1 MLTIG
6 GVVLVLIAIV
16 VSTVM
21 DGNSFGPLI
30 GPSSFVLVLFGAL
43 GAGMTAFEIPH
54 LLGMPKAMIRAFTG
68 KPANGDD
75 AVTVMM
81 KMAEVARREGVLAL
95 EEKLKDVEDPFLQQG
110 LQLVVDGMDTENA
123 RAILETMV
131 ESVDARHSTQISLW
145 KAIGGYCPTLGMMG
159 TVIGLINMLQNLSDP
174 SSIGI
179 GMSLA
184 LLTTLYGVFFSN
196 VIFIPVANKL
206 DQLNTAEIATMYL
219 VIDGVLAIQAGASP
233 RMLVERLEAF
243 LEPAQ
248 RVGHQARAKGTA
260 EAA

>member
-6 GVVLVLIAIV
+6 GVVLVLVAIV
-16 VSTVM
+16 VSTLM

-30 GPSSFVLVLFGAL
+30 GPSSLVLVFFGAV

-54 LLGMPKAMIRAFTG
+54 LAGMPKAMIKAFTG
-68 KPANGDD
+68 KPANGDQ
-75 AVTVMM
+75 AVNTMM

-95 EEKLKDVEDPFLQQG
+95 EEKLKDIEDPFLQQG

-131 ESVDARHSTQISLW
+131 DSVDARHTTQIGLW

-159 TVIGLINMLQNLSDP
+159 TVIGLINMLGNLSDP
-174 SSIGI
+174 SQLGI

-206 DQLNTAEIATMYL
+206 EQLNTAEISTMSL
-219 VIDGVLAIQAGASP
+219 IIDGVLAIQAGASP

-248 RVGHQARAKGTA
+248 RIGHHARAKGGA

>member
-43 GAGMTAFEIPH
+43 GAGMTAYEIQN
-54 LLGMPKAMIRAFTG
+54 LAGMPKAMIRAFTG
-68 KPANGDD
+68 KPANGDQ
-75 AVTVMM
+75 AVNVMM

-131 ESVDARHSTQISLW
+131 ESVDARHQTQISLW

-174 SSIGI
+174 SSIGV

-206 DQLNTAEIATMYL
+206 DQLNTAEISTMYL
-219 VIDGVLAIQAGASP
+219 IIDGVLAIQAGASP

-248 RVGHQARAKGTA
+248 RVGHQVRAKGSA

>member
-1 MLTIG
+1 
-6 GVVLVLIAIV
+6 
-16 VSTVM
+16 
-21 DGNSFGPLI
+21 
-30 GPSSFVLVLFGAL
+30 
-43 GAGMTAFEIPH
+43 
-54 LLGMPKAMIRAFTG
+54 
-68 KPANGDD
+68 
-75 AVTVMM
+75 
-81 KMAEVARREGVLAL
+81 
-95 EEKLKDVEDPFLQQG
+95 
-110 LQLVVDGMDTENA
+110 MDTENA

-131 ESVDARHSTQISLW
+131 DSVDARHQTQIALW

-196 VIFIPVANKL
+196 VIFIPVASKL
-206 DQLNTAEIATMYL
+206 EQLNTAEVTAMYL
-219 VIDGVLAIQAGASP
+219 IIDGVLAIQAGASP

-248 RVGHQARAKGTA
+248 RVGHQARAKGGQ